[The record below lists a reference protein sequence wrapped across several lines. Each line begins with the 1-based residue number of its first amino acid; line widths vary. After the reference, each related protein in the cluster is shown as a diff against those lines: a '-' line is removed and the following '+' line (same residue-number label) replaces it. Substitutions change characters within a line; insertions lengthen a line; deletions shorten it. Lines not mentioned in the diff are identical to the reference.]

1 MRYQILGRSGI
12 KASVVGLG
20 TWAISG
26 WMWGGTD
33 EANSVKAIHAS
44 IDAGVNLID
53 TAPAYG
59 VGLAEQIV
67 AKAIRDRRDKVVLAT
82 KCGLVWHTDKGQY
95 HEIQYG
101 RRVHRFL
108 GPESIRYEL
117 EESLKRLGTDYIDLY
132 QTHWQD
138 ETTPIED
145 TTGMLVRLK
154 QEGKIRAVGVSN
166 GSSARLEKY
175 HRLGPVDSDQE
186 EYNMLNR
193 DVEVELLPYCRANDI
208 AVLAYSPLAQ
218 GLLSGRIPLD
228 HHFPQGDFR
237 HDHARFSLENRKKV
251 AAMLESIQPVACG
264 HGVSLAQIAIAWTIS
279 PGRATHALVGARNA
293 EQARENAGAGDLQLD
308 EDELA
313 FINQETE
320 RYASGIPHL
329 L

>member
-1 MRYQILGRSGI
+1 
-12 KASVVGLG
+12 
-20 TWAISG
+20 
-26 WMWGGTD
+26 MWGGTD
-33 EANSVKAIHAS
+33 EAHSIEAIHAS

-67 AKAIRDRRDKVVLAT
+67 AKAISGRRDQVVLAT

-95 HEIQYG
+95 HEIQWG
-101 RRVHRFL
+101 RRVYRYL

-117 EESLKRLGTDYIDLY
+117 EQSLKRLGTDYIDLY

-145 TTGMLVRLK
+145 TIGMLVRLK

-166 GSSARLEKY
+166 VSSAQLEKY

-186 EYNMLNR
+186 EYNILNR

-218 GLLSGRIPLD
+218 GLLSGRISLD
-228 HHFPQGDFR
+228 QQFPQGDFR
-237 HDHARFSLENRKKV
+237 RDHARFSLENRNKS
-251 AAMLESIQPVACG
+251 AAFLESIQPVARA
-264 HGVSLAQIAIAWTIS
+264 HDVSLAQLAIAWTIS
-279 PGRATHALVGARNA
+279 PGRATHTLAGARNA
-293 EQARENAGAGDLQLD
+293 EQASENARAGDLQLS

-313 FINQETE
+313 LINQEAE
-320 RYASGIPHL
+320 R
-329 L
+329 

>member
-1 MRYQILGRSGI
+1 
-12 KASVVGLG
+12 
-20 TWAISG
+20 
-26 WMWGGTD
+26 MWGSTD
-33 EANSVKAIHAS
+33 EADSIRAIHAS

-53 TAPAYG
+53 AAPAYG

-82 KCGLVWHTDKGQY
+82 KCGLVWHTDKGKF

-101 RRVHRFL
+101 RRVHLFL
-108 GPESIRYEL
+108 GPESIRHEL

-145 TTGMLVRLK
+145 TIGMLVRLK

-166 GSSARLEKY
+166 VSSAQLEKY

-193 DVEVELLPYCRANDI
+193 DVEVALLPYCLANNV

-218 GLLSGRIPLD
+218 GLLSGKISPDRQ
-228 HHFPQGDFR
+228 FPEGDFR
-237 HDHARFSLENRKKV
+237 CHHARFRVENRKKV
-251 AAMLESIQPVACG
+251 ATLLESIHPVARS
-264 HGVSLAQIAIAWTIS
+264 HSVSLTQLAIAWTIS
-279 PGRATHALVGARNA
+279 PGRATHSLVGARNP
-293 EQARENAGAGDLQLD
+293 EQAIENARAGDVQLD

-313 FINQETE
+313 LINQEAE
-320 RYASGIPHL
+320 RHASGVPHL